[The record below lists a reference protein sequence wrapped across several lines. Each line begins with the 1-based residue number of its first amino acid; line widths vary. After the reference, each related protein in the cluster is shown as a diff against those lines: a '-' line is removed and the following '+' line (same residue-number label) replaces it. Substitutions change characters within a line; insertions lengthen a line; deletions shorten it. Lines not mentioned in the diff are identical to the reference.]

1 MADVIRGI
9 WSIFAF
15 FPLYLGI
22 FLVPATFYGVLECI
36 KNAVQG
42 KNVKEYM
49 KPSFGHRSDFSVCS
63 PRRWWCLHR
72 KKKDVRNCC
81 CVRLFFILL

>member
-22 FLVPATFYGVLECI
+22 FLVPATLYGVLECI

-49 KPSFGHRSDFSVCS
+49 KTFIWTSVGLICVLAPSLVV
-63 PRRWWCLHR
+63 L
-72 KKKDVRNCC
+72 V
-81 CVRLFFILL
+81 

>member
-9 WSIFAF
+9 WSIFTF

-49 KPSFGHRSDFSVCS
+49 KTFIWTSVGLICVLAPSLVV
-63 PRRWWCLHR
+63 LT
-72 KKKDVRNCC
+72 
-81 CVRLFFILL
+81 

>member
-49 KPSFGHRSDFSVCS
+49 KTFIWTSVGLICVLAPS
-63 PRRWWCLHR
+63 
-72 KKKDVRNCC
+72 
-81 CVRLFFILL
+81 LLVLV

>member
-49 KPSFGHRSDFSVCS
+49 KTFFWTSIGLLCVLAPSLVV
-63 PRRWWCLHR
+63 LT
-72 KKKDVRNCC
+72 
-81 CVRLFFILL
+81 

>member
-49 KPSFGHRSDFSVCS
+49 KTFIWTSVGLLCVLAPSLVV
-63 PRRWWCLHR
+63 LT
-72 KKKDVRNCC
+72 
-81 CVRLFFILL
+81 

>member
-42 KNVKEYM
+42 KNIKEYM
-49 KPSFGHRSDFSVCS
+49 KTFIWTSVGLICVLAPSLVV
-63 PRRWWCLHR
+63 L
-72 KKKDVRNCC
+72 V
-81 CVRLFFILL
+81 

>member
-9 WSIFAF
+9 WSIFTF

-49 KPSFGHRSDFSVCS
+49 KTFIWTSIGLLCVLAPSLVV
-63 PRRWWCLHR
+63 L
-72 KKKDVRNCC
+72 V
-81 CVRLFFILL
+81 

>member
-9 WSIFAF
+9 WSIFTF
-15 FPLYLGI
+15 FPLFLGI

-49 KPSFGHRSDFSVCS
+49 KTFIWTSVGLICVLAPSLVV
-63 PRRWWCLHR
+63 L
-72 KKKDVRNCC
+72 V
-81 CVRLFFILL
+81 

>member
-9 WSIFAF
+9 WSIFTF

-42 KNVKEYM
+42 KSVSEYM
-49 KPSFGHRSDFSVCS
+49 KTFIWTSVGLICVLAPSLVV
-63 PRRWWCLHR
+63 L
-72 KKKDVRNCC
+72 V
-81 CVRLFFILL
+81 

>member
-42 KNVKEYM
+42 KSVKEYM
-49 KPSFGHRSDFSVCS
+49 KTFIWTSVGLICVLAPSLVV
-63 PRRWWCLHR
+63 LT
-72 KKKDVRNCC
+72 
-81 CVRLFFILL
+81 

>member
-49 KPSFGHRSDFSVCS
+49 KTFIWTSVGLICVLAPSIVV
-63 PRRWWCLHR
+63 L
-72 KKKDVRNCC
+72 V
-81 CVRLFFILL
+81 

>member
-49 KPSFGHRSDFSVCS
+49 KTFIWTSVGLICVLAPSLVV
-63 PRRWWCLHR
+63 LT
-72 KKKDVRNCC
+72 
-81 CVRLFFILL
+81 

>member
-1 MADVIRGI
+1 MADVTRGI
-9 WSIFAF
+9 WTIFTV

-42 KNVKEYM
+42 KSVSEY
-49 KPSFGHRSDFSVCS
+49 KKAFIWTSIGLLCVLAPSLVV
-63 PRRWWCLHR
+63 L
-72 KKKDVRNCC
+72 V
-81 CVRLFFILL
+81 

>member
-36 KNAVQG
+36 KNAVHG

-49 KPSFGHRSDFSVCS
+49 KTFIWTSVGLICVLAPSLVV
-63 PRRWWCLHR
+63 LT
-72 KKKDVRNCC
+72 
-81 CVRLFFILL
+81 

>member
-42 KNVKEYM
+42 KNVSEY
-49 KPSFGHRSDFSVCS
+49 KKAFIWTSIGLLCVLAPSLVV
-63 PRRWWCLHR
+63 LT
-72 KKKDVRNCC
+72 
-81 CVRLFFILL
+81 

>member
-49 KPSFGHRSDFSVCS
+49 KTFIWTSVGLLCVLAPSLVV
-63 PRRWWCLHR
+63 L
-72 KKKDVRNCC
+72 V
-81 CVRLFFILL
+81 

>member
-42 KNVKEYM
+42 KNVSEY
-49 KPSFGHRSDFSVCS
+49 KKAFIWTSIGLLCVLAPSLVV
-63 PRRWWCLHR
+63 L
-72 KKKDVRNCC
+72 V
-81 CVRLFFILL
+81 

>member
-42 KNVKEYM
+42 KSVSEYM
-49 KPSFGHRSDFSVCS
+49 KTFIWTSVGLICVLAPSLVV
-63 PRRWWCLHR
+63 L
-72 KKKDVRNCC
+72 V
-81 CVRLFFILL
+81 

>member
-49 KPSFGHRSDFSVCS
+49 KTFIWTSIGLLCVLAPSLVV
-63 PRRWWCLHR
+63 L
-72 KKKDVRNCC
+72 V
-81 CVRLFFILL
+81 

>member
-1 MADVIRGI
+1 MIDMTDVIRGI

-42 KNVKEYM
+42 KSVSEY
-49 KPSFGHRSDFSVCS
+49 KKAFIWTSIGLLCVLAPSMVV
-63 PRRWWCLHR
+63 LT
-72 KKKDVRNCC
+72 
-81 CVRLFFILL
+81 

>member
-1 MADVIRGI
+1 MDMVDVIRGI

-42 KNVKEYM
+42 KSVSEY
-49 KPSFGHRSDFSVCS
+49 KKVFIWTSIGLLCVLAPSLVV
-63 PRRWWCLHR
+63 LT
-72 KKKDVRNCC
+72 
-81 CVRLFFILL
+81 

>member
-1 MADVIRGI
+1 MSDVIRGI

-49 KPSFGHRSDFSVCS
+49 KTFIWTSIGLLCVLAPSLVV
-63 PRRWWCLHR
+63 L
-72 KKKDVRNCC
+72 V
-81 CVRLFFILL
+81 

>member
-1 MADVIRGI
+1 MDMVDVIRGI

-42 KNVKEYM
+42 KSVSEY
-49 KPSFGHRSDFSVCS
+49 KKAFIWTSIGLLCVLAPSLVV
-63 PRRWWCLHR
+63 LT
-72 KKKDVRNCC
+72 
-81 CVRLFFILL
+81 

>member
-49 KPSFGHRSDFSVCS
+49 KTFIWTSIGLFCVLAPSLVV
-63 PRRWWCLHR
+63 LT
-72 KKKDVRNCC
+72 
-81 CVRLFFILL
+81 

>member
-49 KPSFGHRSDFSVCS
+49 KTFIWTSVGLICVFAPSLVV
-63 PRRWWCLHR
+63 L
-72 KKKDVRNCC
+72 V
-81 CVRLFFILL
+81 

>member
-36 KNAVQG
+36 KIAVQG
-42 KNVKEYM
+42 KSVSEY
-49 KPSFGHRSDFSVCS
+49 KKAFIWTSIGLLCVLAPSLVV
-63 PRRWWCLHR
+63 LT
-72 KKKDVRNCC
+72 
-81 CVRLFFILL
+81 

>member
-49 KPSFGHRSDFSVCS
+49 KTFIWTSIGLLCVLAPSLVV
-63 PRRWWCLHR
+63 LT
-72 KKKDVRNCC
+72 
-81 CVRLFFILL
+81 

>member
-49 KPSFGHRSDFSVCS
+49 KTFIWTSVGLICVLAPSLVV
-63 PRRWWCLHR
+63 L
-72 KKKDVRNCC
+72 V
-81 CVRLFFILL
+81 

>member
-1 MADVIRGI
+1 MSDVIRGI

-49 KPSFGHRSDFSVCS
+49 KTFIWTSVGLICVLAPSLVV
-63 PRRWWCLHR
+63 L
-72 KKKDVRNCC
+72 V
-81 CVRLFFILL
+81 

>member
-9 WSIFAF
+9 WTIFTV

-42 KNVKEYM
+42 K
-49 KPSFGHRSDFSVCS
+49 SVS
-63 PRRWWCLHR
+63 E
-72 KKKDVRNCC
+72 
-81 CVRLFFILL
+81 

>member
-49 KPSFGHRSDFSVCS
+49 KTFIWTSIGLLCVLAPSLVVLYR
-63 PRRWWCLHR
+63 
-72 KKKDVRNCC
+72 
-81 CVRLFFILL
+81 

>member
-22 FLVPATFYGVLECI
+22 ILVPATFYSVLECI

-49 KPSFGHRSDFSVCS
+49 KTFIWTSVGLICVLAPSLVV
-63 PRRWWCLHR
+63 L
-72 KKKDVRNCC
+72 V
-81 CVRLFFILL
+81 

>member
-42 KNVKEYM
+42 KNVSEY
-49 KPSFGHRSDFSVCS
+49 KKAFIWTSVGLICVLAPSLVV
-63 PRRWWCLHR
+63 LT
-72 KKKDVRNCC
+72 
-81 CVRLFFILL
+81 